1 MIDKYYDKLYKFQD
15 KVISDTMRFYTE
27 SYFYLTG
34 GTALNRFFYPTRYS
48 DDLDFFTNENR
59 FFRKAIKNLLS
70 FFKDNGY
77 VFKVDIDSLDF
88 VRLIFEENYSQ
99 EQKIFLKVDFVNDRL
114 PYLGEILFKDEVA
127 LDNPINILTNKICAV
142 YSRDEARDIV
152 DIITIALNNNFNWD
166 DILDIAKQ
174 KCFFENSEIV
184 ARLKS
189 FPVRWLY
196 DVNKVK
202 FIYPELSSKYRKLYP
217 ILVENIEEGGE
228 NRLPKSSL

>member
-59 FFRKAIKNLLS
+59 FFRKAIKNLLY

-88 VRLIFEENYSQ
+88 VRLVFEENYSQ

-166 DILDIAKQ
+166 DILDFAKQ
-174 KCFFENSEIV
+174 KCFFENSEII

-189 FPVRWLY
+189 FPVSWFH
-196 DVNKVK
+196 DVNRVK

>member
-114 PYLGEILFKDEVA
+114 PYLGEILLRTK
-127 LDNPINILTNKICAV
+127 LLLIILLI
-142 YSRDEARDIV
+142 S
-152 DIITIALNNNFNWD
+152 
-166 DILDIAKQ
+166 
-174 KCFFENSEIV
+174 
-184 ARLKS
+184 
-189 FPVRWLY
+189 
-196 DVNKVK
+196 
-202 FIYPELSSKYRKLYP
+202 
-217 ILVENIEEGGE
+217 
-228 NRLPKSSL
+228 